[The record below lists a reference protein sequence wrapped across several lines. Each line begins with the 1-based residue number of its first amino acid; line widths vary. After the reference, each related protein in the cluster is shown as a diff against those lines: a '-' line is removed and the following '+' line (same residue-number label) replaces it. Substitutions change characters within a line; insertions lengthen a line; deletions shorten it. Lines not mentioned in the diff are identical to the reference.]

1 MSGFKEIKVNVRK
14 TVPVSWNK
22 DEKGKDIKS
31 EPIEFKTEW
40 EEYGFNLY
48 QISYWRGFVGKDE
61 NGVSGVFTQMY
72 LAGNPKGI
80 ILYCKKED
88 FEQAIAEQ
96 TVGDQLASEK
106 YRTVLATIFTDWLEQ
121 KELEDKRA
129 SEEEHKRVLKL
140 QEENKSTEAK

>member
-1 MSGFKEIKVNVRK
+1 MSGFKEIKVKVRK
-14 TVPVSWNK
+14 TIPIAWRE
-22 DEKGKDIKS
+22 DEKGKAIKS
-31 EPIEFKTEW
+31 EPIDFEVKW
-40 EEYGFNLY
+40 DEYGFNLF

-61 NGVSGVFTQMY
+61 NGVSGVFTQMF

-129 SEEEHKRVLKL
+129 SEEEHKRVLEL
-140 QEENKSTEAK
+140 QENKESTEEK